1 MNLRGVVYDFGLVWG
16 LGLLTHKTYNLNP
29 LKMKKILFATFLLLQ
44 TLLCVA
50 QKLQSP
56 DQYLGYTLGSHFTP
70 HYKIVNYAKAV
81 AAANPDMVKLEKY
94 GETNEGRELL
104 LLFVSAP
111 QNIQHLEEI
120 RINNTRLAGTAN
132 DKQAGSIAKSPAI
145 VWLSYNVHG
154 NEPSSSEAAM
164 LTLYSLVN
172 ADNAKTKEWLKNT
185 VVIIDPCLNPD
196 GRDRY
201 VQWYNSM
208 VGKNANADPQ
218 TREHNEPWPGGRSNH
233 YNFDLNRDWAWQTQI
248 ETQQRMKVYSKW
260 LPQVHVDFHE
270 QGYNEPYY
278 FAPAAQPFHE
288 VITPWQK
295 EFQEYIG
302 KNNAKYFDEKGWLYF
317 TKERFDLFYPSYG
330 DTYPLYN
337 GAIGMTY
344 EQGGHSRGGLTVQ
357 TNSGDTLTLTDR
369 IQHHYTTGLS
379 TVEVASQNAEKL
391 VSEFATFYNESK
403 AGKDATYKTYILTDD
418 NWDKINGIAKLL
430 ENNGIAY
437 SSVNNANFKGFHYAT
452 KKEEKGQLKKYNI
465 AVSAAQPHGKLAK
478 VLLEPQSVLVDSNT
492 YDITAWSIPY
502 SHNVEAY
509 AVKEELPLI
518 AFAKQNTL
526 QPLAASAYGYLV
538 KYQSLNSVK
547 LLAYLLKQGV
557 KVRYN
562 EKPFTYNATLYDR
575 GTLILLQKGNNQ
587 NLQTLLKD
595 FAAGTPID
603 AVAVSTGFMEK
614 GPDFGSPDIRFIKS
628 PSIAV
633 LTGDDISSLAAGEIW
648 HLFDQQLSYP
658 VSLLNANDLAY
669 ANLKNYTVLIMPDGR
684 YSNLN
689 DKNIQQKLKDF
700 LSKGGNIIAMENAV
714 KELST
719 CDWGI
724 KLRENKEDEK
734 DKDKPDYSLLKRY
747 ENRERDDLSNYIP
760 GAIYTVQLDNSHPL
774 AYGYADTYFTLKQDN
789 RVFEFLKDGWNVGY
803 IKKDNYVTGFAG
815 SKLKPKLVDG
825 LVFGVLEM
833 NGGNVVL
840 LADNPLFRQFW
851 EAGKLLFCNAV
862 FLVGQ

>member
-1 MNLRGVVYDFGLVWG
+1 
-16 LGLLTHKTYNLNP
+16 
-29 LKMKKILFATFLLLQ
+29 MKKILLAIIVLLQ
-44 TLLCVA
+44 TIFANA
-50 QKLQSP
+50 QQLPSP
-56 DQYLGYTLGSHFTP
+56 DQFLGYALGSHFTP
-70 HYKIVNYAKAV
+70 HYKIVNYVKAI
-81 AAANPDMVKLEKY
+81 AAAKPDMVKLDKY
-94 GETNEGRELL
+94 GETNEGRELM
-104 LLFVSAP
+104 LLFISSP
-111 QNIQHLEEI
+111 QNIQRMEDI
-120 RINNTRLAGTAN
+120 RVNNTRLAGTAI
-132 DKQAGSIAKSPAI
+132 DIQAGNSADAPAI

-164 LTLYSLVN
+164 LTLFSLVDPN
-172 ADNAKTKEWLKNT
+172 NQKSKEWLKNT
-185 VVIIDPCLNPD
+185 LVIIDPCLNPD

-201 VQWYNSM
+201 VNWLNSV
-208 VGKNANADPQ
+208 VGKQANADPQ
-218 TREHNEPWPGGRSNH
+218 SREHNEPWPGGRSNH

-288 VITPWQK
+288 DITPWQK

-302 KNNAKYFDEKGWLYF
+302 KNNARYFDDKGWLYF

-344 EQGGHSRGGLTVQ
+344 EQGGHSRGGLSVL
-357 TNSGDTLTLTDR
+357 TNSGDTLTLYDR
-369 IQHHYTTGLS
+369 IQHHYTSGLS
-379 TVEVASQNAEKL
+379 TIEVASQNANKL
-391 VSEFATFYNESK
+391 VTEFEKFYSDSK
-403 AGKDATYKTYILTDD
+403 AGVGSTYKTYILTDD
-418 NWDKINGIAKLL
+418 NFEKINGIAHLL
-430 ENNGIAY
+430 QNNGIEY
-437 SSVNNANFKGFHYAT
+437 SSINNANFKGYNYAT

-465 AVSAAQPHGKLAK
+465 TVAAAQPHGKLAK

-509 AVKEELPLI
+509 AVKEEMQLI
-518 AFAKQNTL
+518 PYPKQN
-526 QPLAASAYGYLV
+526 PNKPIAASAYGYLV
-538 KYQSLNSVK
+538 KYNSLNSVK
-547 LLAYLLKQGV
+547 LLAFLLKQGV
-557 KVRYN
+557 KVRCN
-562 EKPFTYNATLYDR
+562 EKPFTYNATNFDR
-575 GTLILLQKGNNQ
+575 GTLILLQKGNTQ
-587 NLQTLLKD
+587 NLQTLLND
-595 FAAGTPID
+595 FAATTPID
-603 AVAVSTGFMEK
+603 AEAVSTGFMEK
-614 GPDFGSPDIRFIKS
+614 GPDFGSPDIRFIKT
-628 PSIAV
+628 PSVAV
-633 LTGDDISSLAAGEIW
+633 LTGDGVSSLAAGEIW
-648 HLFDQQLSYP
+648 HLFEQQLSFP
-658 VSLLNANDLAY
+658 ISLLNVSDLGDV
-669 ANLKNYTVLIMPDGR
+669 NLKNYTVLILPDGR

-700 LSKGGNIIAMENAV
+700 LSRGGNIIAMENAI
-714 KELST
+714 KELSAS
-719 CDWGI
+719 DWGI

-734 DKDKPDYSLLKRY
+734 DKDKPDYNLLKRY
-747 ENRERDDLSNYIP
+747 ENRERDDLSNNIP
-760 GAIYTVQLDNSHPL
+760 GAIFTVQLDNSHPL
-774 AYGYADTYFTLKQDN
+774 AYGYANTYYTLKQDT

-815 SKLKPKLVDG
+815 SKVKPKLVDG

-851 EAGKLLFCNAV
+851 EGGKLLFCNAV